1 MGKETKKKLFDE
13 LLASVRE
20 GGTILR
26 GERRASR
33 TTRGVIDA
41 TSDLRAKSGRLSATL
56 VAEAFGISVAEVAR
70 SLGQSRQAV
79 TKTSDSKS
87 LQKDLQPF
95 ERIARLRSVLVSVV
109 LDGLASGETED
120 RIARDYRIFREDVRA
135 ALLYAGELTR
145 ETVVA
150 LFRPSRSSG
159 ARVWVTFCAEV
170 SG

>member
-56 VAEAFGISVAEVAR
+56 V
-70 SLGQSRQAV
+70 
-79 TKTSDSKS
+79 
-87 LQKDLQPF
+87 
-95 ERIARLRSVLVSVV
+95 
-109 LDGLASGETED
+109 
-120 RIARDYRIFREDVRA
+120 
-135 ALLYAGELTR
+135 
-145 ETVVA
+145 
-150 LFRPSRSSG
+150 
-159 ARVWVTFCAEV
+159 
-170 SG
+170 